1 MTLRTVSGAMLTPQG
16 QRSISAGRPAAV
28 GRREA
33 CPLSGTAGVAVEV
46 DPTVGAHVR
55 ESTWD
60 RLAQVHALWFCPE
73 PSCPVVYYDD
83 AKEAI
88 WGVDDL
94 KTRVGVKTELD
105 PVPVCYCR
113 RVTRARIAEEIL
125 EKGCCDSL
133 QDIKEFTKA
142 NTGKLCL
149 VTNPS
154 GRCCG
159 AHVRRVV
166 EEVLS
171 RREAARA
178 VPPALAEEAR
188 EKAAQIP
195 D

>member
-1 MTLRTVSGAMLTPQG
+1 MTLTTVSGAILTARVELPAPEAGPASQG
-16 QRSISAGRPAAV
+16 GRKP
-28 GRREA
+28 
-33 CPLSGTAGVAVEV
+33 CPLSGTKGVAVKV
-46 DPTVGAHVR
+46 DPTVGNHVR

-60 RLAQVHALWFCPE
+60 RLDGIEELWFCPE

-83 AKEAI
+83 TNEAI

-94 KTRVGVKTELD
+94 KTRVGVKTDLD

-133 QDIKEFTKA
+133 QDIKGFTRA
-142 NTGKLCL
+142 NTGELCL

-159 AHVRRVV
+159 GHVRRVV
-166 EEVLS
+166 EEILS
-171 RREAARA
+171 RREAAGA
-178 VPPALAEEAR
+178 VPPSLADEAR
-188 EKAAQIP
+188 QRAAEIP